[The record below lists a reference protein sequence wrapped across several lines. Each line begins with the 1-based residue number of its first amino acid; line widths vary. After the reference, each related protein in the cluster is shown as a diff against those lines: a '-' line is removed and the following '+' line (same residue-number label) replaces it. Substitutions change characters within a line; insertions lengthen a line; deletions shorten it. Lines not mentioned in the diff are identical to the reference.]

1 MGQASARPFCL
12 NDWLYVF
19 PLGEFNYTEGLLDRE
34 RQGCAAAASQ
44 PLKPQGADMFVRSS
58 RYWINYALWAMAV
71 FAICVAILDG
81 AAPARADEK
90 ITYLFP
96 APPILPAFGPIQI
109 AKGKGYFSQ
118 AGLDVNYAVGRGGVD
133 VAKEVGAGNVPLG
146 GIVADAPIVVRQ
158 NGVPVKIVALFGG
171 KGFMQLVVRADSGIQ
186 KPADLKGKTI
196 TVMSYQDTTFYALL
210 GLLASAGLT
219 QNDVDIQ
226 AAGPVGVWQ
235 LVASGKSV
243 GMAGVPDWIPP
254 VVAAGVA
261 IRVLP
266 TDEFFPHMAQAIAAS
281 DQIIKDRPELVRSF
295 VKAALHGMKDIMDD
309 PDKSAADFV
318 KFVPEWAGKENQVRE
333 AFTYYDKLV
342 YPGQKVL
349 GAVDPERMA
358 KLQDFYLAK
367 GIIQKKTPVDELF
380 TNQFVQ

>member
-1 MGQASARPFCL
+1 MSVRPSRYCIKRAV
-12 NDWLYVF
+12 W
-19 PLGEFNYTEGLLDRE
+19 
-34 RQGCAAAASQ
+34 AAAA
-44 PLKPQGADMFVRSS
+44 V
-58 RYWINYALWAMAV
+58 ALG
-71 FAICVAILDG
+71 VAALHSI
-81 AAPARADEK
+81 APARADEK

-226 AAGPVGVWQ
+226 SVGPTGVWEF
-235 LVASGKSV
+235 VAEGKSQ

-254 VVAAGVA
+254 VQAAGVKVKV
-261 IRVLP
+261 IP
-266 TDEFFPHMAQAIAAS
+266 TEDFFPHMAQAIAAS
-281 DQIIKDRPELVRSF
+281 DDIIKQKPEMIRKF
-295 VKAALHGMKDIMDD
+295 VKAALRGMKDMMNN
-309 PDKSAADFV
+309 PDKAADEFV
-318 KFVPEWAGKENQVRE
+318 SFVPEWKGKENQVKY
-333 AFTYYDKLV
+333 AFNMYAKDV
-342 YPGQKVL
+342 YPGQNVL
-349 GAVDPERMA
+349 GEMNADRLS
-358 KLQDFYLAK
+358 KLQDF
-367 GIIQKKTPVDELF
+367 
-380 TNQFVQ
+380 

>member
-1 MGQASARPFCL
+1 
-12 NDWLYVF
+12 
-19 PLGEFNYTEGLLDRE
+19 
-34 RQGCAAAASQ
+34 
-44 PLKPQGADMFVRSS
+44 
-58 RYWINYALWAMAV
+58 
-71 FAICVAILDG
+71 
-81 AAPARADEK
+81 
-90 ITYLFP
+90 
-96 APPILPAFGPIQI
+96 
-109 AKGKGYFSQ
+109 
-118 AGLDVNYAVGRGGVD
+118 
-133 VAKEVGAGNVPLG
+133 
-146 GIVADAPIVVRQ
+146 
-158 NGVPVKIVALFGG
+158 
-171 KGFMQLVVRADSGIQ
+171 MQLVVRANSGIQ

-219 QNDVDIQ
+219 QSDVDIQ

-254 VVAAGVA
+254 VEAAGVA
-261 IRVLP
+261 IKVLP

-281 DQIIKDRPELVRSF
+281 DQIIKDKPELVRSF

-318 KFVPEWAGKENQVRE
+318 KFVPEWAGKENQVKE
-333 AFTYYDKLV
+333 AFAYYDKLV

-367 GIIQKKTPVDELF
+367 GIIQKRRRSTSYSPINSCNRRASLPIAVGTFPAAPGNIEDHAVGIFELALEIAVPLLAEIEEEFPAIGFDAPLRLGEIVDLKAKMVGADIAGWVFQIGGLAACRTGEIEQGEIDHAVAHVNRRADVEILAPDPFELEHVLIEF
-380 TNQFVQ
+380 RCLFEVLHADGKMAQPGHKALPDSQRAFRP